1 MNNFALTGKVVL
13 ITGAAGFL
21 GQRFTKALKEAG
33 ATVVKADLQTSDEGS
48 VVMDV
53 TKPESIASAFQQAV
67 EQFGKVDVAVNN
79 AAIDP
84 KFDKDANVNTMTFE
98 NYPLDLLKKSL
109 EVNLLGYT
117 LVAQAAVRQM
127 KAQGGGHIINISSI
141 YGLVGPDQ
149 DIYPDGA
156 QKPVD
161 YAITKGGVVMLTKWL
176 ATTYGA
182 DGIRVNTLTFGGVDK
197 GHSEEFKAN
206 YGARTPLGRM
216 ANPDEVGGPLVFL
229 ASDAASYMTGSDLV
243 IDGGWTAW

>member
-1 MNNFALTGKVVL
+1 MNNFDLTGKVVF

-21 GQRFTKALKEAG
+21 GQRFAKAVREAG
-33 ATVVKADLQTSDEGS
+33 ATVVAADLTAGDEGG

-53 TKPESIASAFQQAV
+53 TKPESIASAFKQAV
-67 EQFGKVDVAVNN
+67 EKFGKIDVVVNN

-84 KFDKDANVNTMTFE
+84 KFDKEAAANTITFE
-98 NYPLDLLKKSL
+98 NYPLEALKKSL

-117 LVAQAAVRQM
+117 LVAQEAVRQM
-127 KAQGGGHIINISSI
+127 KPKGGGHIINISSI

-182 DGIRVNTLTFGGVDK
+182 DGIRANTLTFGGVDK
-197 GHSEEFKAN
+197 KHSAEFKAN

-216 ANPDEVGGPLVFL
+216 ASPDEVGGPLAFL
-229 ASDAASYMTGSDLV
+229 ASDAASYMTGSDV
-243 IDGGWTAW
+243 VVDGGWTAW